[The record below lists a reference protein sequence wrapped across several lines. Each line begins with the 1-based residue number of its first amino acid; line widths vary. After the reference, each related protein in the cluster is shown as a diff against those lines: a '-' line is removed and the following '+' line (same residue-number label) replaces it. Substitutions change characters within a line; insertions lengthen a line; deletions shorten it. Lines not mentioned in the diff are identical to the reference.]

1 MEISG
6 KLLMKLPLQSGV
18 GKTGNAWKKQE
29 FVIETQEAYPKKVCI
44 QLWGDKADDLDSIQI
59 GDMITA
65 SINVESREFNGKWYT
80 DVRAWRIERAGGET
94 AAPGY
99 TQPTSAPSYPE
110 DSLPDASGTFS
121 DESYDSL
128 PF

>member
-44 QLWGDKADDLDSIQI
+44 QLWGDKADDLDPIQI

-65 SINVESREFNGKWYT
+65 SINVESRNLPVSGT
-80 DVRAWRIERAGGET
+80 LMRAWRIERAGGET
-94 AAPGY
+94 AARATRNLLLLP
-99 TQPTSAPSYPE
+99 PIRRF
-110 DSLPDASGTFS
+110 LPDASGT
-121 DESYDSL
+121 L
-128 PF
+128 